1 MTSIKYLT
9 EVMPVGKDEMLT
21 EARADK
27 LVSAKRHPTLE
38 ACLAATVKVVER
50 HAISGAAS
58 LVHDELAEALQDH
71 VDIFGDRA
79 AAKDPDDWDTQLD
92 AAIEDI
98 LTPYSDVLSADWMAK
113 STIDSGMWQE
123 NGVDN
128 LSKSFGKE
136 VFKQLCWHHG
146 DKDNP
151 GRVKQPAQIL
161 ANAGILQS
169 DVMSAFGDRIG
180 TAGAPPASEDDV
192 HEANQEQADMAT
204 IESLIPKMR
213 ASIDVDEIDLDELE
227 GLCDSD
233 DILAQS
239 SASRLGL
246 DAEDIAPFQMYALNH
261 GSDAAVAHVAE
272 LLRTYEEPEYETELE
287 LPGAPVAAP
296 VPPAGVPAPP
306 APTPPTAAAQV
317 TGKTQALVILKEHC
331 GVDISTLAAT
341 AGVSRGTFNNMLK
354 GTSEWKAEGDAVAR
368 VRETYVA
375 EINALLQGLAVID
388 GTQPMAVS

>member
-9 EVMPVGKDEMLT
+9 EVLTVSKDDMLA
-21 EARADK
+21 EAKADK
-27 LVSAKRHPTLE
+27 LVSAKRRPTLE

-50 HAISGAAS
+50 HAIAGAAA

-79 AAKDPDDWDTQLD
+79 AAKDPDDWDTALD
-92 AAIEDI
+92 TAIEDV

-113 STIDSGMWQE
+113 ATIDSGMWQE
-123 NGVDN
+123 NGVDS

-136 VFKQLCWHHG
+136 VFKELCWHHG
-146 DKDNP
+146 DRDNP
-151 GRVKQPAQIL
+151 GRIKQPAQIL
-161 ANAGILQS
+161 ANAGVLQS

-180 TAGAPPASEDDV
+180 SASPPPASEDDV

-204 IESLIPKMR
+204 IESLIPKML
-213 ASIDVDEIDLDELE
+213 ASIDVAELDMDELE

-233 DILAQS
+233 DIIAHS

-246 DAEDIAPFQMYALNH
+246 DPEDVAPFQMYALNQ
-261 GSDAAVAHVAE
+261 GSDAAVAHVAA
-272 LLRTYEEPEYETELE
+272 LLLNYEEPEYETELE
-287 LPGAPVAAP
+287 LPGAPAAAP
-296 VPPAGVPAPP
+296 LPPANVPTPP
-306 APTPPTAAAQV
+306 APKPPAAAPV

-375 EINALLQGLAVID
+375 EINALLQGLAVLD
-388 GTQPMAVS
+388 GTQPMAVQ